1 VTTEEIRQTS
11 GTAIPGAEAEVSG
24 ADQHYSAVV
33 VAPAFEGMSRLERHR
48 MIYALFGGAMATQE
62 IHALSIT
69 ARTPGE
75 RQRATAH
82 VEK

>member
-1 VTTEEIRQTS
+1 VEQVEEDEMKQSVIRKLARTVS
-11 GTAIPGAEAEVSG
+11 TGAL
-24 ADQHYSAVV
+24 AVV
-33 VAPAFEGMSRLERHR
+33 VASAFEGMSRLERHR